1 MTALNF
7 DPYAALAE
15 IQNGGGLRANRAKR
29 ANLHPERPDP
39 SQALAQLSPL
49 ALSPTENQ
57 KSVGSDIVPT
67 DPTAWQAELAR
78 LDAATAP
85 QGFTPQRWRQLL
97 EDARWLADRHGGSAA
112 ALGWNASDLFGLDD
126 TLDGWGGL
134 ADRLRGA
141 RRVHLT
147 ATIGHWRL
155 AVEDGWLWR
164 TSMRPMTII
173 WEIEQ

>member
-85 QGFTPQRWRQLL
+85 QGFTPQRWQ
-97 EDARWLADRHGGSAA
+97 
-112 ALGWNASDLFGLDD
+112 
-126 TLDGWGGL
+126 
-134 ADRLRGA
+134 
-141 RRVHLT
+141 
-147 ATIGHWRL
+147 IGRAH
-155 AVEDGWLWR
+155 V
-164 TSMRPMTII
+164 
-173 WEIEQ
+173 